1 MSGRPPLIG
10 VTGAIGAGKSAVL
23 AAFARR
29 GCAVLSADSV
39 VHRLYEQPAVR
50 DQVVARLGPEV
61 LTTDRSVD
69 RRAVATRVFAD
80 PDSLTWLEQLLH
92 PLAEDELAQWADAL
106 RAKAAGFPL
115 LVYESPLLFESG
127 RADRF
132 DRVLVVTADPATRA
146 ARVVARGGLA
156 ELESRSARLWP
167 DERRCAAADDVVRND
182 GSTEE
187 LQQQIDDYIARYAER

>member
-29 GCAVLSADSV
+29 GCAVLSADSI

-61 LTTDRSVD
+61 LTTDRSID
-69 RRAVATRVFAD
+69 RRAVATRVFAE
-80 PDSLTWLEQLLH
+80 PDALTWLEQLLH
-92 PLAEDELAQWADAL
+92 PLAEDELAQWVDGL
-106 RAKAAGFPL
+106 RADPDGQPL

-132 DRVLVVTADPATRA
+132 DRVLVVSADPNTRA
-146 ARVVARGGLA
+146 ARVAARGGLA

-167 DERRCAAADDVVRND
+167 DERRRAAADDVIRND